1 MRRSSNPHEDARM
14 AANPQWLAWAL
25 LSAGFAAATAILAKA
40 GVQQVDADLA
50 TLLRTVVITAL
61 LAGFVALTGKW
72 KNPLSLPPATLG
84 LLAASALATGA
95 SWVCYFRA
103 LKLGEASRVAAVDKL
118 SLALVALFALV
129 FLHERL
135 DARGWLGV
143 ALVVAG
149 IVLLGLRK

>member
-1 MRRSSNPHEDARM
+1 MASNS
-14 AANPQWLAWAL
+14 QWLAWAL
-25 LSAGFAAATAILAKA
+25 LSAMFAAATAVLAKA

-50 TLLRTVVITAL
+50 TLLRTLVIAAL
-61 LAGFVALTGKW
+61 LAAFIAISGKW
-72 KNPLSLPPATLG
+72 RNPMSLPPATLG

-118 SLALVALFALV
+118 SLALEALFALS

-135 DARGWLGV
+135 DPCGWLGV
-143 ALVVAG
+143 AFVVAG
-149 IVLLGLRK
+149 IVLLALRR